1 MVQGKL
7 SFDFFLFLQSLII
20 LNQLQCHARSNE
32 LDFLKRSKLAEE
44 FSAPLGNQ
52 EKAKANFEPKER
64 KTTRSAGNAI
74 LKNSKKIPESKN
86 FFVTNFFK
94 NDFQSD

>member
-1 MVQGKL
+1 M
-7 SFDFFLFLQSLII
+7 
-20 LNQLQCHARSNE
+20 NQCQCHARSNE

-74 LKNSKKIPESKN
+74 LKNSKKIPESK
-86 FFVTNFFK
+86 FFFITNLQKTLFREIERAET
-94 NDFQSD
+94 NDLRLF

>member
-1 MVQGKL
+1 M
-7 SFDFFLFLQSLII
+7 
-20 LNQLQCHARSNE
+20 NQCQCHARSNE

-74 LKNSKKIPESKN
+74 LKNAKKIPESKD
-86 FFVTNFFK
+86 FFLKLSLKTIFREIERAETNDLRLF
-94 NDFQSD
+94 